1 MLTKAFLKKTKE
13 KLISERDELAEKSS
27 HRPDIDT
34 DGDETDEIQ
43 GNQLIELHNQ
53 LNTRNHAKL
62 NQIQDALRRMADK
75 TYGVCQDCGEN
86 IPEKRLSVN
95 PYFLTCVSCAEER
108 EMENKRKRS

>member
-13 KLISERDELAEKSS
+13 KLISERNELSEKSTQ
-27 HRPDIDT
+27 RPDIDT
-34 DGDETDEIQ
+34 DGDEIDEIQ

-53 LNTRNHAKL
+53 LNTRNHTKL
-62 NQIQDALRRMADK
+62 NQISDALRRMDDK

-108 EMENKRKRS
+108 EMESKRKRS